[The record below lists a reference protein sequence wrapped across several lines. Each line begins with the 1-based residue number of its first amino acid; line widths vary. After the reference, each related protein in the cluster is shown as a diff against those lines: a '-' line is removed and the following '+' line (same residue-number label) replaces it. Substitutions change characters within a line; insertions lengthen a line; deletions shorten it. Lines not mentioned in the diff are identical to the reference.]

1 MSQLV
6 SRLNPS
12 LRTEWKLFDQ
22 RASSALEFL
31 SLCEKMISVGEFLLA
46 HDVAKAGLKLHKND
60 RKLCQKAAHALCKA
74 GSPMMASQLLEE
86 LVASGDRGVETH
98 SLLASAYKDL
108 WEQATDAESKNKYA
122 ELAIAR
128 YQEGFSTNSFEN
140 LKTSQRQDLE
150 TQYYPCINISFM
162 HFFSGNYDQGKEYAE
177 KAWRICEK
185 LKGEGQTD
193 YWIQATEA
201 EALLLLGSVDDAV
214 YSYAEAVSMPDVEPA
229 WIASTR
235 KQALQIAGAYED
247 EDIRKK
253 IQSAFPVLGIVA
265 FSGHVIDQ
273 PGSSIPRFPPEAEEI
288 AKEEIK
294 SALEKMGASCGYSS
308 AACGTDILFL
318 EAMLER
324 GAETHIFL
332 PFAKEEF
339 IETSVRRAGGN
350 WVSRFESVLDQA
362 TSVHYVTKDGYN
374 GEDTLFSFCNDVL
387 LGFAAMRGRGL
398 DEDPRLL
405 VFWDGQPGGEG
416 GTGELVKK
424 WQKNFNEPEIIDAKK
439 VLESAPETDER
450 IVHGGETDPTFLLR
464 QQADRIMPR
473 TIKTMLFADVEGF
486 SKLDESKTPQFVEK
500 FLGGISESLSKLS
513 NIPSFVNTWGD
524 SFFAVF
530 DNLDDGLELALEL
543 RDYFS
548 GGDWTDLGLTDGM
561 EVRISMHAG
570 PAYEKFDPILG
581 KLNFFGSHVNQ
592 AARIEP
598 IVLPGSV
605 FVSETV
611 AALIS
616 FGYDGFDFE
625 YVGHLELAKNFGS
638 YPIYILQ
645 RAGYSYDDN

>member
-1 MSQLV
+1 MSQLNN
-6 SRLNPS
+6 RLTPS
-12 LRTEWKLFDQ
+12 LRAEWKLFDQ
-22 RASSALEFL
+22 ENSSSIEYLI
-31 SLCEKMISVGEFLLA
+31 LCEKMISVGEFLLA
-46 HDVAKAGLKLHKND
+46 HDVAKAGLSIHKND
-60 RKLCQKAAHALCKA
+60 RKLCQRAAHALSKA
-74 GSPMMASQLLEE
+74 GSPKLASKLLEE
-86 LVASGDRGVETH
+86 LVGGGDRGVETH

-108 WEQATDAESKNKYA
+108 WEQATDSESKKQYA

-128 YQEGFSTNSFEN
+128 YEEGFSTNSFDN
-140 LKTSQRQDLE
+140 LRTSQRQDLE

-162 HFFSGNYDQGKEYAE
+162 HFFSGNDEAGKEYAE
-177 KAWRICEK
+177 KAWKICEK
-185 LKGEGQTD
+185 LKADGKHD

-214 YSYAEAVSMPDVEPA
+214 FSYSEAVKMTDVKPS

-235 KQALQIAGAYED
+235 KQALQIASAYD
-247 EDIRKK
+247 EEEIRQK
-253 IQSAFPVLGIVA
+253 IQNAFPTLGIVT
-265 FSGHVIDQ
+265 FSGHVLDR
-273 PGSSIPRFPPEAEEI
+273 PGSIPRFPPEAEEI
-288 AKEEIK
+288 AKKEIVESLEEME
-294 SALEKMGASCGYSS
+294 ANCGFSS

-318 EAMLER
+318 ETMNER
-324 GAETHIFL
+324 GGETHIFL

-350 WVSRFESVLDQA
+350 WVARFESVLDQA
-362 TSVHYVTKDGYN
+362 TSIHFVTKDGYN
-374 GEDTLFSFCNDVL
+374 GEDTLYSFCNDVL

-398 DEDPRLL
+398 DEDPKLL
-405 VFWDGQPGGEG
+405 VFWDGQPGAEG

-424 WQKNFNEPEIIDAKK
+424 WQKNFNDPVIIDANR
-439 VLESAPETDER
+439 VLDATPVANELPS
-450 IVHGGETDPTFLLR
+450 HGGETNPTFLMGGDASSVL
-464 QQADRIMPR
+464 PR

-486 SKLDESKTPQFVEK
+486 SRLDESKTPYFVEK
-500 FLGGISESLSKLS
+500 FLGGISSIIERLSV
-513 NIPSFVNTWGD
+513 PPAFVNTWGD

-530 DNLDDGLELALEL
+530 DKLEDGVELALEL

-548 GGDWTDLGLTDGM
+548 KGDWTQLGMMEGM

-611 AALIS
+611 AALLS
-616 FGYDGFDFE
+616 FGHDGFDFE
-625 YVGHLELAKNFGS
+625 YVGNLELAKNFGS

-645 RAGYSYDDN
+645 RTGYHYDE

>member
-1 MSQLV
+1 MSQLD
-6 SRLNPS
+6 SRLTPS
-12 LRTEWKLFDQ
+12 LRAEWKLFDLVN
-22 RASSALEFL
+22 SSSIEYLA
-31 SLCEKMISVGEFLLA
+31 LCEKMISVGEFLLA
-46 HDVAKAGLKLHKND
+46 HDVAKAGLKKHKND
-60 RKLCQKAAHALCKA
+60 RQLCQRAAHALSKA
-74 GSPMMASQLLEE
+74 GSPKMASKLLEE
-86 LVASGDRGVETH
+86 LVAGGDRGVETH

-108 WEQATDAESKNKYA
+108 WEQSTDSDSKKKYA

-128 YQEGFSTNSFEN
+128 YAEGFSTNSFDN
-140 LKTSQRQDLE
+140 LRTSQRADLE

-162 HFFSGNYDQGKEYAE
+162 YFFSGEYESGKEYAE
-177 KAWRICEK
+177 KAWKICEK
-185 LKGEGQTD
+185 LKASGKHD

-214 YSYAEAVSMPDVEPA
+214 FAYGEAVAMPDAKPSRVS
-229 WIASTR
+229 STR
-235 KQALQIAGAYED
+235 KQALQIAAAYED
-247 EDIRKK
+247 GEISQK
-253 IQSAFPVLGIVA
+253 IQNAFPTLGIVA
-265 FSGHVIDQ
+265 FSGHVLDQ
-273 PGSSIPRFPPEAEEI
+273 PGSNRRFPPEAEEI
-288 AKEEIK
+288 AKKEIAA
-294 SALEKMGASCGYSS
+294 ALDEMGASCGYSS

-318 EAMLER
+318 EIMIER

-350 WVSRFESVLDQA
+350 WVSRFEAVLDQA
-362 TSVHYVTKDGYN
+362 TSIHYVTKDGYN
-374 GEDTLFSFCNDVL
+374 CEDTLYTFCNDVL
-387 LGFAAMRGRGL
+387 LGFAAMRGRGM
-398 DEDPRLL
+398 DENPRLL
-405 VFWDGQPGGEG
+405 VFWDGQPGAEG

-424 WQKNFNEPEIIDAKK
+424 WRKNFNEPVIIDAKE
-439 VLESAPETDER
+439 VLEAIPEVTELPA
-450 IVHGGETDPTFLLR
+450 HGGETKPAFLIKDDPV
-464 QQADRIMPR
+464 QALPR

-486 SKLDESKTPQFVEK
+486 SRLDESMTPQFVEK
-500 FLGGISESLSKLS
+500 FLGGISEIIERLSS
-513 NIPSFVNTWGD
+513 APAFVNTWGD

-530 DNLDDGLELALEL
+530 DKLEDGLKLALEL

-548 GGDWTDLGLTDGM
+548 KGDWSELGLMKGM

-581 KLNFFGSHVNQ
+581 KLNFFGNHVNQ

-611 AALIS
+611 AALLS
-616 FGYDGFDFE
+616 FGHEGFDFE

-645 RAGYSYDDN
+645 RTGYRYEG